1 MALDYRI
8 DTANRIVTITGDY
21 TDGAGWRE
29 MLSAVAADP
38 DYRRGFGFLRD
49 VRASEHPVDAATVIG
64 IIAVVR
70 EFWDVLGVRRAA
82 ILTRR
87 TVDNPAVM
95 AHALAEQEELALR
108 AFNSYDEALQWLRGE

>member
-95 AHALAEQEELALR
+95 AHAPPMPEWIVVLNAESCCS
-108 AFNSYDEALQWLRGE
+108 NSPRPAQP

>member
-1 MALDYRI
+1 MPLDYRI
-8 DTANRIVTITGDY
+8 DAANQIVVITGDY

-49 VRASEHPVDAATVIG
+49 VRESADPVNAATVIG

-87 TVDNPAVM
+87 GVDDPAMM
-95 AHALAEQEELALR
+95 AHALAQQENLALR
-108 AFNSYDEALQWLRGE
+108 AFNSEDDAIAWLRGG